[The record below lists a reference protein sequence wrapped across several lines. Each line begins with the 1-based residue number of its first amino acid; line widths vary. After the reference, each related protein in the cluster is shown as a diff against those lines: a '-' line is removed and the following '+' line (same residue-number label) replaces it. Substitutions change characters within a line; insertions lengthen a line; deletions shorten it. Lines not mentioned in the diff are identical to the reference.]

1 MSLIGKVR
9 LSVMTNVLL
18 VALGG
23 SIGAVLRYLL
33 SIFMIQ
39 LFGSSFPFG
48 TLLVNLLG
56 SFLMGVVYALGQLSH
71 VSPEIKALIGVGLL
85 GALTTFSTFSN
96 ETLLLLQEGYWYKA
110 VLNVLLNVTL
120 CLFMV
125 YIGQQLVF
133 SRV

>member
-1 MSLIGKVR
+1 
-9 LSVMTNVLL
+9 MTNVLL

-96 ETLLLLQEGYWYKA
+96 ETLLLIQDGLWHKA

>member
-1 MSLIGKVR
+1 
-9 LSVMTNVLL
+9 MTNVLL
-18 VALGG
+18 VAIGG

-48 TLLVNLLG
+48 TLMVNLLG

-71 VSPEIKALIGVGLL
+71 VSPEIKALVGVGLL

-96 ETLLLLQEGYWYKA
+96 ETLLLMQDGLWHKA
-110 VLNVLLNVTL
+110 ILNVLLNVTL
-120 CLFMV
+120 CLLMV

>member
-1 MSLIGKVR
+1 MI
-9 LSVMTNVLL
+9 NVLL

-56 SFLMGVVYALGQLSH
+56 SFLMGAVYTLGQLSH
-71 VSPEIKALIGVGLL
+71 VSPEIKALVGIGLL

-96 ETLLLLQEGYWYKA
+96 ETLLLLQEGLWFKA
-110 VLNVLLNVTL
+110 ILNVLLNVTL

-125 YIGQQLVF
+125 YLGQQLIL

>member
-1 MSLIGKVR
+1 MNNLVW
-9 LSVMTNVLL
+9 

-23 SIGAVLRYLL
+23 AGGAVLRYSI

-48 TLLVNLLG
+48 TLTVNVLG
-56 SFLMGVVYALGQLSH
+56 SFLMGIVAALSQLSH
-71 VSPEIKALIGVGLL
+71 ISPEVKALLGVGFM

-96 ETLLLLQEGYWYKA
+96 ETLMLIQGGELLKA
-110 VLNVLLNVTL
+110 FLNVALNLIICLL
-120 CLFMV
+120 MV
-125 YIGQQLVF
+125 YLGQQLIL